1 MLKTVFN
8 LPPEQQQK
16 IGIIGAGAMGVS
28 TACILARLG
37 IAQITIFEAEPKPFN
52 NKGASTNNTGIL
64 HHFVYGGHQPTLEY
78 FFKQS
83 IFFEKLMPE
92 HVFGDRY
99 INYLVPND
107 RVNTALNEPG
117 LNFKDIATYL
127 VDIYQR
133 HLKDYPNDNF
143 LGLAKDLVEILNE
156 DMISALF
163 GKTNSSR
170 EKIAG
175 GVKVRQSVLNI
186 GEYVCHMIN
195 LLELVSRQN
204 LVTVNYNHKVNN
216 VRIKD
221 QNFELNIN
229 ENNFGC
235 FDTVINAGY
244 ATGLEIP
251 IPTPTN
257 KDYIEGNLV
266 KLKVYGLYKI
276 PFKLKLQVPELK
288 NFSSTILIR
297 GQYGGIIRV
306 GTDILA
312 VFSGQEY
319 NQAEWDFPLSK
330 SSMNI
335 PKEWL
340 QGEEKIMGKTEMDI
354 TKSIKHNLARWI
366 PWAKELED
374 IKLKKAI
381 QVYPRRKPTNDLEA
395 AQRDDNP
402 VRYMYQHK
410 NGGKYIH
417 IPGFKLTSVP
427 YQAFQVVL
435 EILSIYIQQGILGQK
450 QVNQH
455 ITLDSNRQIILSPE
469 MEYALGKNLKQLA
482 ISERERIIKE
492 WGIY

>member
-8 LPPEQQQK
+8 LPNEQQQK

-37 IAQITIFEAEPKPFN
+37 IAQITIFEAESKPFN
-52 NKGASTNNTGIL
+52 NKGASSNNTGIL

-92 HVFGDRY
+92 YVFGDRY
-99 INYLVPND
+99 INYLVPNE
-107 RVNTALNEPG
+107 RGNTAINEPDI
-117 LNFKDIATYL
+117 NFKDIATYL
-127 VDIYQR
+127 VDIYQG
-133 HLKDYPNDNF
+133 HLKIYPNENF
-143 LGLAKDLVEILNE
+143 LGPVNDLVKILDK
-156 DMISALF
+156 DMINALF
-163 GKTNSSR
+163 CRTNLSQK
-170 EKIAG
+170 KIAG
-175 GVKVRQSVLNI
+175 GVKIRQSVLNI
-186 GEYVCHMIN
+186 GEYICHMIN
-195 LLELVSRQN
+195 LLELVSRHN
-204 LVTVNYNHKVNN
+204 LVTINYHHKVNN
-216 VRIKD
+216 IRIKE

-229 ENNFGC
+229 ENNLAH

-251 IPTPTN
+251 IPTPRN
-257 KDYIEGNLV
+257 KEYIEGNLV

-276 PFKLKLQVPELK
+276 PLNLKLQLPELK

-297 GQYGGIIRV
+297 GQYGGIIQV

-319 NQAEWDFPLSK
+319 NQDEWDFPLSE
-330 SSMNI
+330 SSINI

-340 QGEEKIMGKTEMDI
+340 QNREQIMGKTEVDI
-354 TKSIKHNLARWI
+354 TKSIKYNLAEWI

-417 IPGFKLTSVP
+417 IPGFKLTSIP

-435 EILSIYIQQGILGQK
+435 EILSIYIQKGILSQK

-455 ITLDSNRQIILSPE
+455 IILDSNRQIILSPE
-469 MEYALGKNLKQLA
+469 MEYALGKDLKQSA
-482 ISERERIIKE
+482 ISEREKIIKE
-492 WGIY
+492 WDIY